1 VAAIPDPAL
10 TDVLDAATGRLAR
23 EVLPVFFVFVGSDG
37 AVRASNA
44 HTRRLLGRDPVGL
57 PLPAL
62 LVEAQRGIGVRQLC
76 ERSLILHLDMPAGRP
91 RSVLVAAAPVG
102 DGYAVVGAEDPTDL
116 DLLGAE
122 LVLSNQR
129 LSVATRELTRA
140 NAGLS
145 KEAARSSGE
154 AERALQASEARLRAI
169 VDAYP
174 GALVLLDREGRVQFA
189 NAVASPAPPGASPLG
204 RTLAEI
210 FPGETAQFMPHL
222 ERALEGEGQ
231 RFEVRHDLGDGRVA
245 WERVTYVPLRDA
257 RGQVAQ
263 VMGAGED
270 VSEEKRRE
278 AEREEQLALRI
289 QLAGVAAAVPGL
301 VYQYRITPDGK
312 TSMPFASPV
321 VEELLGFPGAALAE
335 SDEVLYARIPTEDAL
350 ALAEGS
356 RRSLRDLQPWH
367 LTFRYDHPTKGPR
380 VLEGRAV
387 PHRTP
392 DGGVLSNG
400 FLMDVTEQQAAEQA
414 LRASTAMAAAR
425 DLQLQTVV
433 RTALDGYWVVDGEGR
448 ILEVN
453 DAYCAMSG
461 YTRGE
466 LLFMRISD
474 LEELESEEE
483 TLGHLRAV
491 FERGRGRFESRH
503 RRKDGT
509 PLDVEISTARH
520 GERLVTF
527 LRDITERKR
536 AEAAE
541 RRAHEE
547 LRALTGRLQDVRE
560 QEKTRIARDLH
571 DDLGQALTGLQ
582 YDMRW
587 LEDRVDALLPE
598 AAKGEVLD
606 RLVSASGLASAMTAT
621 LQRITRELRPVV
633 LDRLGLAAALR
644 QDLPAFEQRTGI
656 TVRARLEVSAGL
668 PAELATALYRI
679 CQEALTNVARHSGAG
694 SVEVELREEGGAVV
708 LTVADDGVGLGRPR
722 AGART
727 SLGILGMSERARAL
741 GGELFV
747 RARAGGG
754 TEVIASVPRRTGE
767 ETRG

>member
-1 VAAIPDPAL
+1 VAAVPDPAL
-10 TDVLDAATGRLAR
+10 TGVLDAATGRLAR
-23 EVLPVFFVFVGSDG
+23 EVLPVFFVLVGSDG
-37 AVRASNA
+37 AVRSANA
-44 HTRRLLGRDPVGL
+44 YTRRLLGRDPVGL
-57 PLPAL
+57 PFEAL
-62 LVEAQRGIGVRQLC
+62 LVAAQRGIGVRQLS
-76 ERSLILHLDMPAGRP
+76 ERSLILHLEMPAGRP
-91 RSVLVAAAPVG
+91 RSVFMAAAPVG
-102 DGYAVVGAEDPTDL
+102 DGHAVVGAEDPTDL
-116 DLLGAE
+116 DALGAE

-129 LSVATRELTRA
+129 LSVATRALTRE
-140 NAGLS
+140 NAQLS
-145 KEAARSSGE
+145 KEAARSTGE
-154 AERALQASEARLRAI
+154 AAASEERLRVI
-169 VDAYP
+169 VDSYP
-174 GALVLLDREGRVQFA
+174 GALVLLDREGRVKFA
-189 NAVASPAPPGASPLG
+189 NAALSPGSPGAPAVSPVG

-210 FPGETAQFMPHL
+210 FPGELAQFLPHF
-222 ERALEGEGQ
+222 ERALEGELQ
-231 RFEVRHDLGDGRVA
+231 QFEVRHDAGRLK
-245 WERVTYVPLRDA
+245 WERVTYVPLRDVH
-257 RGQVAQ
+257 GVVTQV
-263 VMGAGED
+263 VGAAED
-270 VSEEKRRE
+270 ITAHKQRE

-301 VYQYRITPDGK
+301 IYQYRIAPDGR

-321 VEELLGFPGAALAE
+321 VEDLLGYPGAALAE
-335 SDEVLYARIPTEDAL
+335 SDAVLYARIPAEDAL
-350 ALAEGS
+350 TLAEGS
-356 RRSLRDLQPWH
+356 RRSLTDLEHWH
-367 LTFRYDHPTKGPR
+367 LTFRYDHPRKGLR
-380 VLEGRAV
+380 VLEGRSV

-392 DGGVLSNG
+392 DGGVLANG
-400 FLMDVTEQQAAEQA
+400 FLMDVTDQRAAEQA
-414 LRASTAMAAAR
+414 LRVSTAIVESR
-425 DLQLQTVV
+425 ELELQTVV
-433 RTALDGYWVVDGEGR
+433 RTALDGYWVIDREGR
-448 ILEVN
+448 LLEVN

-466 LLFMRISD
+466 LLFMRVSD
-474 LEELESEEE
+474 LEDLESAEE
-483 TLGHLRAV
+483 TRRHVQAV
-491 FERGRGRFESRH
+491 FEAGYGRFETRH

-509 PLDVEISTARH
+509 TLEVEVSTARH

-527 LRDITERKR
+527 IRDIAERKR

-541 RRAHEE
+541 RRAREE

-621 LQRITRELRPVV
+621 VQRITRELRPAA

-644 QDLPAFEQRTGI
+644 QELPAFEQRTGI
-656 TVRARLEVSAGL
+656 AVRSRLAVSAGL
-668 PAELATALYRI
+668 PAELATGLYRI
-679 CQEALTNVARHSGAG
+679 CQEALTNVARHSGAA
-694 SVEVELREEGGAVV
+694 SVEVELAEHGGTVV
-708 LTVADDGVGLGRPR
+708 LTVLDDGVGLGRPR

-754 TEVIASVPRRTGE
+754 TEVIASVPRRPGE